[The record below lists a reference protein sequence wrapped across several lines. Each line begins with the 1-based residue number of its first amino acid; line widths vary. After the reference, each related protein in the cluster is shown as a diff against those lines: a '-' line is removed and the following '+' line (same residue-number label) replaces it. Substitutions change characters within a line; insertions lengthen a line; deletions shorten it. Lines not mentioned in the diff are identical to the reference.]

1 MDKPPRKRL
10 SGWINPRVRKD
21 RKNKVDSNQLVLT
34 FPAIQAN
41 LSLDEK
47 EAFFLPRRRQE
58 NDWKVKR
65 YWEGLVIQK
74 GFIKQLAKGQKI
86 WIRPGYGLIYRH
98 LVDDKV
104 RYIGQTSRWSL
115 RERLKQRFSNG
126 LIGYDYDIQ
135 RCLLNALWRKS
146 WKIRTEEV
154 DLKQLDQR
162 EEELIRFY
170 ARLNRLWNRQS
181 NPYFHESNFDI

>member
-21 RKNKVDSNQLVLT
+21 RKNKVDSNQLALT

-41 LSLDEK
+41 LPLNEK

-74 GFIKQLAKGQKI
+74 DFIKQLAKG
-86 WIRPGYGLIYRH
+86 
-98 LVDDKV
+98 
-104 RYIGQTSRWSL
+104 
-115 RERLKQRFSNG
+115 
-126 LIGYDYDIQ
+126 
-135 RCLLNALWRKS
+135 
-146 WKIRTEEV
+146 
-154 DLKQLDQR
+154 
-162 EEELIRFY
+162 
-170 ARLNRLWNRQS
+170 
-181 NPYFHESNFDI
+181 